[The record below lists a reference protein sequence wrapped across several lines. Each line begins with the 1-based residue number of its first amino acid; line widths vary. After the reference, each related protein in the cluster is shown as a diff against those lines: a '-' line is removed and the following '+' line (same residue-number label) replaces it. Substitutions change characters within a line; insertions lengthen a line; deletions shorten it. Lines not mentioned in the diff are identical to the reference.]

1 MPIYYYNKKE
11 KRFKAYNKKV
21 EVESPSYNSTFLT
34 SSIRQEIDR
43 AQQAATAYGT
53 IPIQEFNK
61 RYPECKPPPRYTSDD
76 VQPQYQRTY
85 RKRQLK
91 PKKVFFPKPKKQK
104 GRVAKYIVIDGVKH
118 SI

>member
-1 MPIYYYNKKE
+1 MPICYYNKKE

-21 EVESPSYNSTFLT
+21 DIEHASYNSTFLT

-53 IPIQEFNK
+53 IPIEEFNK
-61 RYPECKPPPRYTSDD
+61 RYPECKAPPRYTFE
-76 VQPQYQRTY
+76 VEPQFKRTY
-85 RKRQLK
+85 RKRQLT
-91 PKKVFFPKPKKQK
+91 PKKVFIPKPKKQK